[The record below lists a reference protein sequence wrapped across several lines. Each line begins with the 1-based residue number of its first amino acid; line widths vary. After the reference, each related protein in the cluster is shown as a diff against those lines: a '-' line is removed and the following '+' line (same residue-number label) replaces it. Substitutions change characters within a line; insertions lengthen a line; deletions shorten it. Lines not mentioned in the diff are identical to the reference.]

1 MKKILTVGVQ
11 EEGGLLPHEVT
22 VFSSVSLISSCL
34 PCLALSWAPVRA
46 CNEMRKAGTRLTG
59 TFWAQASRLVAVMGV
74 SSTLGRVVIGRMA
87 VSLPAMTLMQLSM
100 FISGLC
106 VVALALIPPQQVL
119 LAAAAAIFG
128 FFAGSVVA
136 LIAPILVDLVGIE
149 NLPLAFGLAAAIQSP
164 GVIFCPPIIGGLRDM
179 TDSYFLAFMLPGCL
193 MTASASVIWLIPSG
207 PAAVPPSSLTSGK
220 T

>member
-1 MKKILTVGVQ
+1 
-11 EEGGLLPHEVT
+11 
-22 VFSSVSLISSCL
+22 
-34 PCLALSWAPVRA
+34 
-46 CNEMRKAGTRLTG
+46 
-59 TFWAQASRLVAVMGV
+59 MGV

-106 VVALALIPPQQVL
+106 VVALALITPQQVL

-193 MTASASVIWLIPSG
+193 MTASASVIWLIPSR